1 MNHNNTRDASSMII
15 LETVANQSPML
26 AKESPTNKFLDNTQN
41 KEHEASLRKLQKR
54 KKYQKSMIAPKPEMI
69 NQAGKR
75 FKKPTAV
82 TIKSKKRQSESGK

>member
-1 MNHNNTRDASSMII
+1 MII
-15 LETVANQSPML
+15 LETVANQSSPMML
-26 AKESPTNKFLDNTQN
+26 AKESPTNKFMDNTQN